1 VLDLHEWVIEGVLGC
16 FCSRYCALSFVC
28 CGEMLSLS
36 IFVFYALGNSKI
48 DGRPVDE
55 SCYQVRI
62 CLQQLHTHTL

>member
-1 VLDLHEWVIEGVLGC
+1 VLDLHEGVIEGVLGS

-28 CGEMLSLS
+28 CGKMLSFS
-36 IFVFYALGNSKI
+36 TFVFYALGNGKI
-48 DGRPVDE
+48 DRGPVDE